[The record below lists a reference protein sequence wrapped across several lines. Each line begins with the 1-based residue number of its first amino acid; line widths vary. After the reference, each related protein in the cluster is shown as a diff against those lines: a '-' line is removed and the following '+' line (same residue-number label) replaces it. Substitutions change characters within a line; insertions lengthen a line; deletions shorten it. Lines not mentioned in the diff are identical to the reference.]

1 MFTEE
6 EDDPICAK
14 LLSWVPAA
22 THTTQLCPST
32 QLQQQQPLCQEGIGV
47 RAHTCAAHNV
57 PWVTFVTSKHL
68 SLFFAIS
75 LAVVLAGVLDLNL

>member
-1 MFTEE
+1 MT
-6 EDDPICAK
+6 PSALHK

-47 RAHTCAAHNV
+47 RAHTCAAHSV
-57 PWVTFVTSKHL
+57 PWVTFVKLAYLKHP
-68 SLFFAIS
+68 SLFFAT
-75 LAVVLAGVLDLNL
+75 AFAAGLAGVLDLNL